1 VLFVQFVKTALPSS
15 SGSSNGR
22 RDVAQ
27 RDRVGY
33 VGVDDKG

>member
-15 SGSSNGR
+15 SGSSNRR
-22 RDVAQ
+22 RDVAE
-27 RDRVGY
+27 RGREGY